1 MVAVESPLPLNSRSF
16 SIKMSSIYMKFN
28 EIIDA
33 YLHAIVDVLIDFLV
47 TANSRSSQPNH
58 SRTSLDAAK
67 VPSLGGAVRGL

>member
-1 MVAVESPLPLNSRSF
+1 
-16 SIKMSSIYMKFN
+16 MKFN

-58 SRTSLDAAK
+58 SRTSLDAAE
-67 VPSLGGAVRGL
+67 VPSPGGAVRGL